1 MKTVRQLLQNKSRG
15 PCTIGPDA
23 QVLDALKLMAEK
35 NIGAL
40 LVVENDKLVGIVSER
55 DYARK
60 VILHG
65 KSSHD
70 TPVKEIMTEG
80 VICVQPDNTVEECM
94 ALMTDNRIRHLPVME
109 NAKLLGVLSI
119 GDLVKETI
127 SEQQFMIKQLE
138 SYIHS

>member
-1 MKTVRQLLQNKSRG
+1 MRTVKQLLQDKAHG
-15 PCTIGPDA
+15 VCTIGPDA
-23 QVLDALKLMAEK
+23 QVFEALKLMAEK
-35 NIGAL
+35 DVGAL
-40 LVVENDKLVGIVSER
+40 LVVANDKLVGILSER

-70 TPVKEIMTEG
+70 TPVSDIMTARP
-80 VICVQPDNTVEECM
+80 ICVQPSRTTDECM
-94 ALMTDNRIRHLPVME
+94 ALMTEKHIRHLPVIE
-109 NAKLLGVLSI
+109 NDKLVGVLSI

>member
-1 MKTVRQLLQNKSRG
+1 MRTVKQLLQDKAHG
-15 PCTIGPDA
+15 LCTIGPDA
-23 QVLDALKLMAEK
+23 RVFDALKLMAEK
-35 NIGAL
+35 DVGAL
-40 LVVENDKLVGIVSER
+40 LVVENDKLVGILSER

-60 VILHG
+60 MILHG

-70 TPVKEIMTEG
+70 TPVREIMTERP
-80 VICVQPDNTVEECM
+80 ICVQPNRTTDECM
-94 ALMTDNRIRHLPVME
+94 ALMTEKHFRHLPVIE
-109 NAKLLGVLSI
+109 NDKLIGVLSI